1 LSLHFSVA
9 KYQEANPTVFT
20 IVTFPFLFAVMF
32 GDWGHGICL
41 LIATMYLVLREKK
54 LSSQVMSLIGTIYG
68 PTEHSIRLEK
78 FQIVCYMLLFLELRA
93 NVQLN
98 IIQLSI

>member
-1 LSLHFSVA
+1 
-9 KYQEANPTVFT
+9 
-20 IVTFPFLFAVMF
+20 
-32 GDWGHGICL
+32 
-41 LIATMYLVLREKK
+41 
-54 LSSQVMSLIGTIYG
+54 MSLIGTIYG

-93 NVQLN
+93 DVQLN